1 VSLPAPWLH
10 AHSHRLLV
18 VVGRSGVGKDAVI
31 AAWLRHFAPDA
42 RPHVARR
49 VITRER
55 HPSEDHEP
63 VSVAAFHALAAAGGL
78 AFRWQ
83 AHGLHY
89 GVRPSELA
97 PLQTGRCVVL
107 NGSRQHLTLLR
118 EQAPHARVVE
128 VVLPEALRLARLQGR
143 GRESAGELAA
153 RLARSAPESQADLV
167 IDNSG
172 PLAEAVAALHGWWS
186 AHEVARALL
195 SPSKARQR
203 AD

>member
-1 VSLPAPWLH
+1 MPHDDDLHLPSL
-10 AHSHRLLV
+10 SHRLLV

-31 AAWLRHFAPDA
+31 GAWLRRFASDA

-63 VSVAAFHALAAAGGL
+63 VSVAAFHGLAAAGQF
-78 AFRWQ
+78 AFHWQ

-89 GVRPSELA
+89 GVRRSELA
-97 PLQTGRCVVL
+97 PLRDGRCVVV
-107 NGSRQHLTLLR
+107 NGSRQHLPQLR

-128 VVLPEALRLARLQGR
+128 IVLPEPLRLARLHAR
-143 GRESAGELAA
+143 GRESAGELAT
-153 RLARSAPESQADLV
+153 RLARTAPDSAADLV

-172 PLAEAVAALHGWWS
+172 PLADAVATLHGWWS
-186 AHEVARALL
+186 ALGGPAAAARLPE
-195 SPSKARQR
+195 SARP
-203 AD
+203 